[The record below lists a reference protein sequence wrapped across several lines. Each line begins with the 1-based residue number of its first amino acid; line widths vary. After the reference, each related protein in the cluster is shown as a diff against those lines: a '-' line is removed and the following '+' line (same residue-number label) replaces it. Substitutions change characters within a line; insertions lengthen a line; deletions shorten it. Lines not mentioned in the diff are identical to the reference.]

1 MDRAPEP
8 EANDEVG
15 AVVGWLNFHR
25 DALAAK
31 CDGMTPAQ
39 LVTASAPPSTLT
51 LLGLVRH
58 LTEIERDYLVNDLS
72 GEDRGAIYCTDE
84 DEEAD
89 IEGLE
94 ASMAPESMANW
105 RRERAAA
112 DALIGRHRDLS
123 DLAATGKASVRAHLL
138 KVVQEYARHNGHA
151 DIIRERID
159 GSRGE

>member
-1 MDRAPEP
+1 MERAPEP
-8 EANDEVG
+8 EAFDEIG
-15 AVVGWLNFHR
+15 AVTGWLAFHR

-31 CDGMTPAQ
+31 CEGLTAEQ

-72 GEDRGAIYCTDE
+72 GVDHGCHYVDDDPDADLENLDVSMV
-84 DEEAD
+84 EE
-89 IEGLE
+89 
-94 ASMAPESMANW
+94 SV
-105 RRERAAA
+105 RRWYAERAAA
-112 DALIGRHRDLS
+112 DELIARHDDFS
-123 DLAATGKASVRAHLL
+123 AMAATGKASVRAHLL

-151 DIIRERID
+151 DILRERID